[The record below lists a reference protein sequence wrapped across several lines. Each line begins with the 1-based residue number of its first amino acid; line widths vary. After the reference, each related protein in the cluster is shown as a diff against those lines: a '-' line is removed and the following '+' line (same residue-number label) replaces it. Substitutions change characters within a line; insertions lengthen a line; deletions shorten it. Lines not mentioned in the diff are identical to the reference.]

1 MTVHERLMNEI
12 TIVEADFGDPGH
24 AEAVVEI
31 LDVYAQEPVEG
42 GRPLPADVKAR
53 LPQGL
58 AEHPTA
64 FALLAFDAEAA
75 VGVAVCIGGFSTF
88 AGRPLINVHDLA
100 VMPTHRGR
108 GIGSRLLDAVT
119 ERARQTGCCK
129 VTLEVRASNRHARRL
144 YERLGFRDAGG
155 QATQFLERSL

>member
-1 MTVHERLMNEI
+1 MNEI
-12 TIVEADFGDPGH
+12 TIVEADFDDPAH
-24 AEAVVEI
+24 AGAVVEI
-31 LDVYAQEPVEG
+31 LDVYAREPVEG
-42 GRPLPADVKAR
+42 GRGLSEEVKAR

-64 FALLAFDAEAA
+64 FALLALDNDAA

-108 GIGSRLLDAVT
+108 GIGTRLLDAVS
-119 ERARQTGCCK
+119 ERARQSGCCK
-129 VTLEVRASNRHARRL
+129 VTLEVRSSNANARRL
-144 YERLGFRDAGG
+144 YERLGFSDAGG
-155 QATQFLERSL
+155 QPTQFLERRL

>member
-1 MTVHERLMNEI
+1 MNEI
-12 TIVEADFGDPGH
+12 TIVEADWSDPTH

-42 GRPLPADVKAR
+42 GRPLPAQVRAR

-58 AEHPTA
+58 AKHPTA
-64 FALLAFDAEAA
+64 FAMLAFDAGAA

-100 VMPTHRGR
+100 VMPTHRRR

-119 ERARQTGCCK
+119 ERAQQTGCCK
-129 VTLEVRASNRHARRL
+129 VTLEVRASNVDARRL
-144 YERLGFRDAGG
+144 YERLGFSDAGG
-155 QATQFLERSL
+155 QPTQSLERRL

>member
-1 MTVHERLMNEI
+1 MSEI
-12 TIVEADFGDPGH
+12 TILEADFRDPAH
-24 AEAVVEI
+24 AQAIVEI

-42 GRPLPADVKAR
+42 GRSLPEDVKAR

-64 FALLAFDAEAA
+64 FALLAFDAADA

-88 AGRPLINVHDLA
+88 AGRPLVNVHDLA

-108 GIGSRLLDAVT
+108 GIGTRLLDAVT
-119 ERARQTGCCK
+119 QRARRSGCCK
-129 VTLEVRASNRHARRL
+129 VTLEVRAGNIKARRL
-144 YERLGFRDAGG
+144 YERLGFGDAGG
-155 QATQFLERSL
+155 QPTQFLERKL

>member
-1 MTVHERLMNEI
+1 MSEI
-12 TIVEADFGDPGH
+12 TIVEADFSDTAH
-24 AEAVVEI
+24 AGAVVEI

-42 GRPLPADVKAR
+42 GRPLPDDVRAR

-64 FALLAFDAEAA
+64 FALLAFDGSGA

-100 VMPTHRGR
+100 VMPSHRGR
-108 GIGSRLLDAVT
+108 GIGTRLLDAVT
-119 ERARQTGCCK
+119 ERARQSGCCK
-129 VTLEVRASNRHARRL
+129 VTLEVRASNSNARRL
-144 YERLGFRDAGG
+144 YERLGFSDAGG
-155 QATQFLERSL
+155 QPTQFLERRL